1 MRSVSPRKNKSDYA
15 HLCLMADIRI
25 HYLRFKDV
33 ELAWEAG
40 EIGRE
45 ELPVKLKPLIRESSQ
60 LRKRF
65 VRLNK
70 KALKDPS
77 IPLGDNSYMGKMRKM
92 VNY

>member
-25 HYLRFKDV
+25 HYLRFKEV
-33 ELAWEAG
+33 ERAWETG
-40 EIGRE
+40 EIGKE
-45 ELPVKLKPLIRESSQ
+45 ELTMKLKPLIRESDR
-60 LRKRF
+60 LRRRF

-77 IPLGDNSYMGKMRKM
+77 IPLGDNSYMGKMRRM